1 MIDNFGGFREKTRM
15 KYDDIILK
23 YVREGTGYGMYLAVT
38 AAGYGMAE
46 IPEELQI
53 IYGLQSVW
61 NKAIDSDI
69 WKF

>member
-1 MIDNFGGFREKTRM
+1 MECIWQLRQQDMEWRR
-15 KYDDIILK
+15 YQD
-23 YVREGTGYGMYLAVT
+23 
-38 AAGYGMAE
+38 
-46 IPEELQI
+46 ELQI